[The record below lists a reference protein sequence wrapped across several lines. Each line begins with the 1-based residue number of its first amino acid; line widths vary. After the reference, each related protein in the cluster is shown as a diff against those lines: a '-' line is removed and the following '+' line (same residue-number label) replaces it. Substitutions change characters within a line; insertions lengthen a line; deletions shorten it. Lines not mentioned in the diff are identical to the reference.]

1 MGSPSSTAVHLK
13 DQLRTDSRRVS
24 VKWFV
29 NPHWSVATAERSPAS
44 TGCNLLEA
52 PGLAMPCYAA
62 SHAQKESIGHNKQA
76 KLCRTNSSCRR
87 SARGQGGG
95 GVLCEGGVG
104 VALVMNEPTPMLP
117 GMIPYWPFC
126 AEVAPLRVTHSCLS
140 TFSPLL
146 GSYKPQQQSY
156 VVTPLLL
163 LRSTHFGVCS
173 QHTKLWALSCA
184 LLLCI
189 MHKPK
194 LPTQTTTNGMVSHDI
209 LVAV

>member
-1 MGSPSSTAVHLK
+1 MQLHMHRRSQLGIISKPSCAGQTAV
-13 DQLRTDSRRVS
+13 V
-24 VKWFV
+24 
-29 NPHWSVATAERSPAS
+29 
-44 TGCNLLEA
+44 GEA
-52 PGLAMPCYAA
+52 PG
-62 SHAQKESIGHNKQA
+62 G
-76 KLCRTNSSCRR
+76 R
-87 SARGQGGG
+87 GGG